1 MRKVFLHLSSGAKKQ
16 KVARKKE
23 KELPKN
29 GEEEDEGVLA
39 KKKTISGHQ
48 DNQKNREVLAK
59 KKPRNGHQDSEESK
73 EVLVKKKSLV
83 MTFAARKRWKLA
95 KNMFIALRRSRVGAM
110 AGIYF
115 RDYIEGGGFA

>member
-1 MRKVFLHLSSGAKKQ
+1 MELRS
-16 KVARKKE
+16 RRWPEKKE
-23 KELPKN
+23 KELPKK
-29 GEEEDEGVLA
+29 GDEEDEGVLA

-95 KNMFIALRRSRVGAM
+95 KNMFIALRRNKEEVGAM
-110 AGIYF
+110 AGLYI
-115 RDYIEGGGFA
+115 RDYHGGKSA